1 MGNGNVTAEKKHQG
15 HLSKGKQL
23 GELFQRKKSVD
34 NLIFFA
40 CTDKARV

>member
-1 MGNGNVTAEKKHQG
+1 MGNGNITADKKTQG
-15 HLSKGKQL
+15 HNSKGKQL
-23 GELFQRKKSVD
+23 GELFQRKKSAD